1 MQGEHHSFS
10 RGTQL
15 VELSSTEVEYV
26 AAVEAGK
33 EVLHL
38 RSLLASM
45 GFGCRGSTI
54 VLEDNKSAIKLS
66 EGSGSHSRTKHIG
79 VRWHALRD
87 WVANG
92 ELSLQYIPT
101 GEQQADL
108 LTKGLG
114 RVKFQE
120 LRGLLLS
127 D

>member
-1 MQGEHHSFS
+1 M
-10 RGTQL
+10 
-15 VELSSTEVEYV
+15 EYV

-33 EVLHL
+33 EVLHFEEFASIY
-38 RSLLASM
+38 SL
-45 GFGCRGSTI
+45 GCRGSTT
-54 VLEDNKSAIKLS
+54 VFEDNKSAIKLS

-87 WVANG
+87 WIANG
-92 ELSLQYIPT
+92 DLSLQYIPT

-108 LTKGLG
+108 MTKGLG

-120 LRGLLLS
+120 LRSLLLS